1 MGVLVVKLLFYS
13 FLFVGGIVSIA
24 MDKEGLDEYVQLNP
38 SISDLDDL
46 IGSAIATGFIPQET
60 LDRCNITS
68 SLLDTGDLQIVLESN
83 QTNEQ
88 YCNHAAEELAIN
100 IDDPTVNQIAVTPQV
115 RKVILCTFS
124 SKDDFRKTNEILIN
138 VEYTYSTTSCV

>member
-1 MGVLVVKLLFYS
+1 MHDS
-13 FLFVGGIVSIA
+13 FLSVGGVVSIA

-60 LDRCNITS
+60 LNRCNITS

-83 QTNEQ
+83 QTNER
-88 YCNHAAEELAIN
+88 YCNHAAEELATN

-115 RKVILCTFS
+115 S
-124 SKDDFRKTNEILIN
+124 SQDNYYI
-138 VEYTYSTTSCV
+138 